1 MDCERFEAQ
10 SDRAVLE
17 LALYTKK
24 AARSQA
30 LQEHKL
36 QCEQE
41 RAAGLELDLKLTNAG
56 ILILQHERKKGESIL
71 MPCS

>member
-1 MDCERFEAQ
+1 VDCERLQAQ
-10 SDRAVLE
+10 SEKAVLE

-24 AARSQA
+24 NARSQS

-41 RAAGLELDLKLTNAG
+41 RAAGLELELEQTNAG
-56 ILILQHERKKGESIL
+56 KLILQQERKKGESIL
-71 MPCS
+71 TPCS